1 MNEGHFTLAFF
12 VYILGNLVNCLRC
25 ICGLVNMGVKG
36 VNGMGKRL
44 LSILGLLIAIVGI
57 VFGGNLV
64 LVLVGCVILGLG
76 QVMKDKEESTTS
88 SMDVIIKEFFED
100 VQFNPNTHMLN
111 VSDTNIPLP
120 KHDYCSGSGYV
131 QARYKGLDVEF
142 CTLKLTDVTEVL
154 RDETGLWE
162 KNENTVYTGEWLLCK
177 LDQRFNTWLTI
188 YPRSLLDK
196 QSSKTGNETFDKK
209 FNLRCGDEKL
219 VLEILNSNRLE
230 RIMALSNRKF
240 SINLNED
247 GRLYIAIHDGHGFNS
262 ESLQWFVDMIDVF
275 RE

>member
-1 MNEGHFTLAFF
+1 
-12 VYILGNLVNCLRC
+12 
-25 ICGLVNMGVKG
+25 
-36 VNGMGKRL
+36 MGKRL

-64 LVLVGCVILGLG
+64 LVIIGCVILGLG
-76 QVMKDKEESTTS
+76 QMIKDKEDDELN
-88 SMDVIIKEFFED
+88 MNVVHEFFED
-100 VQFNPNTHMLN
+100 VKMNPDTHMLN

-131 QARYKGLDVEF
+131 QGKYKGLDVEF
-142 CTLKLTDVTEVL
+142 CTIKLTDVTEVL

-162 KNENTVYTGEWLLCK
+162 KNENTVYTGEWMLCN

-188 YPRSLLDK
+188 YPCSLLDK
-196 QSSKTGNETFDKK
+196 QSIKTGNEAFDKK
-209 FNLRCGDEKL
+209 FNLTCGDEKL
-219 VLEILNSNRLE
+219 ALEILDSNRLE
-230 RIMALSNRKF
+230 RIMALSNHKF

-247 GRLYIAIHDGHGFNS
+247 GRLYIAAHNFKNMND
-262 ESLQWFVDMIDVF
+262 LKWFVDMIDVF

>member
-1 MNEGHFTLAFF
+1 
-12 VYILGNLVNCLRC
+12 
-25 ICGLVNMGVKG
+25 
-36 VNGMGKRL
+36 MGKRL

-57 VFGGNLV
+57 VFGGNLI
-64 LVLVGCVILGLG
+64 LVIVGCVILGLG
-76 QVMKDKEESTTS
+76 QMIKDKEDNELN
-88 SMDVIIKEFFED
+88 MNVVHEFFED
-100 VQFNPNTHMLN
+100 VKMNPESHILN

-131 QARYKGLDVEF
+131 QGKYKGLDVGF
-142 CTLKLTDVTEVL
+142 CTIKLTDVTEVL

-162 KNENTVYTGEWLLCK
+162 KNENTVYTGEWMLCK

-196 QSSKTGNETFDKK
+196 QTIKTGNEAFDKK
-209 FNLRCGDEKL
+209 FNVTCGDEKL
-219 VLEILNSNRLE
+219 ALEILNANRLE
-230 RIMALSNRKF
+230 RIMVLSNHKF

-262 ESLQWFVDMIDVF
+262 ENLKWFVDMIDVF
-275 RE
+275 RT

>member
-1 MNEGHFTLAFF
+1 
-12 VYILGNLVNCLRC
+12 
-25 ICGLVNMGVKG
+25 
-36 VNGMGKRL
+36 MGKRL

-64 LVLVGCVILGLG
+64 LVIVGCVILGLG
-76 QVMKDKEESTTS
+76 QMIKDKEDNELN
-88 SMDVIIKEFFED
+88 MNVVDEFFGD
-100 VQFNPNTHMLN
+100 VKMNPDTHMLN

-131 QARYKGLDVEF
+131 QGKYRGLNVEF
-142 CTLKLTDVTEVL
+142 CTIKLTDVTEVL

-162 KNENTVYTGEWLLCK
+162 KNENTVYTGEWMLCK
-177 LDQRFNTWLTI
+177 LDRKFNTWLTI

-196 QSSKTGNETFDKK
+196 QSIKTGNEAFDKK
-209 FNLRCGDEKL
+209 FNLTCGDEKL
-219 VLEILNSNRLE
+219 ALEILDSNRLE
-230 RIMALSNRKF
+230 RIMALSNHKF

-262 ESLQWFVDMIDVF
+262 ENLKWFVDMIDVF
-275 RE
+275 RT